1 MIIQNK
7 YHMTVDQ
14 NRRIAKQNLTRL
26 VYTNSRFEGLTTTL
40 PQTQTIIDGLG
51 VDGVSIDDINTIVQL
66 KRGWQYIIN
75 DPEPLTFDKMKS
87 INKIVALHDAYEPG
101 AIRTG
106 SSQVVLMSDDTYTP
120 EIPSE
125 SKEKEYFED
134 LMNKDTSA
142 TDKAITLMYHNMR
155 NQIFWDG
162 NKRSATLAA
171 NKIMIDNGV
180 GLINIPL
187 NKWGKWNELI
197 SNYYRT
203 NEIEKIKEWTYEN
216 GIQGIDLNKKR
227 EKNYQSEAKEIYEN
241 TISTKEE
248 IRSTK
253 NTSTLDKAD
262 MQLNRVYAR
271 KFLKENHFALNKEN
285 IQQVSQNIAQNRAN
299 NKKQNRDS
307 SVEAAYRIEKEKL
320 SDPATRSNY
329 QKKYKKSSKTNE
341 TRKIDSPL
349 IQNND
354 LSR

>member
-1 MIIQNK
+1 MKVVNKMILQNK

-14 NRRIAKQNLTRL
+14 NRRMAKRSLTCL

-40 PQTQTIIDGLG
+40 SQTQNIIDGLD
-51 VDGVSIDDINTIVQL
+51 VDGVSIDDINTIVQI
-66 KRGWQYIIN
+66 KKGWEYIIN
-75 DPEPLTFDKMKS
+75 DSESLTFDKLKL
-87 INKIVALHDAYEPG
+87 INAIVALYDAFEPG
-101 AIRTG
+101 TIRTG

-142 TDKAITLMYHNMR
+142 TDKALTLMYHNMK

-216 GIQGIDLNKKR
+216 GIQGIDLNKKQ
-227 EKNYQSEAKEIYEN
+227 EKIYQSEAKE
-241 TISTKEE
+241 
-248 IRSTK
+248 
-253 NTSTLDKAD
+253 
-262 MQLNRVYAR
+262 V
-271 KFLKENHFALNKEN
+271 
-285 IQQVSQNIAQNRAN
+285 
-299 NKKQNRDS
+299 
-307 SVEAAYRIEKEKL
+307 
-320 SDPATRSNY
+320 
-329 QKKYKKSSKTNE
+329 
-341 TRKIDSPL
+341 
-349 IQNND
+349 
-354 LSR
+354 